1 MKRFLA
7 VAVLVAS
14 AATASAQ
21 NYPTRPIMMVVPF
34 AAGGSFDI
42 LGRTVSIRMSELLGQ
57 QVVVENTSGG
67 AGITGTMRVVTAPPD
82 GYTILLASVGTH
94 AYNPAIYANLRYDPT
109 KDFTPIILF
118 ADQPMAMI
126 ARKDLPVN
134 NLQEFITYAKAN
146 AAKMQYGSAGVGST
160 THLSCTMLNKTIG
173 IDTVHV
179 PYRGGGPAAQAVLTG
194 EIDYACLNMGGAI
207 PLISSGM
214 VKGIANLSLARAPN
228 FQQLPTADEQGL
240 KGFNVSTWNA
250 LLGPKG
256 MPPEIVAK
264 LNEVTRQTID
274 TPAIYERLHEQGVTP
289 PPADQRS
296 PEYLAKFIKEEV
308 TRWDGPIKAA
318 GIKATN

>member
-21 NYPTRPIMMVVPF
+21 NYPTRPITMVVPF

-94 AYNPAIYANLRYDPT
+94 AYNPAIYSNLRYDPN

-194 EIDYACLNMGGAI
+194 EIDYACLNLGGALA
-207 PLISSGM
+207 LISI
-214 VKGIANLSLARAPN
+214 GI
-228 FQQLPTADEQGL
+228 
-240 KGFNVSTWNA
+240 V
-250 LLGPKG
+250 
-256 MPPEIVAK
+256 
-264 LNEVTRQTID
+264 
-274 TPAIYERLHEQGVTP
+274 
-289 PPADQRS
+289 
-296 PEYLAKFIKEEV
+296 
-308 TRWDGPIKAA
+308 
-318 GIKATN
+318 